1 MKGQIALLFFVNH
14 KIKTMAVRRLMGPWQ
29 KYLRFAGLL
38 LVFILFVPIIGAF
51 LTKSM
56 QLVGHR
62 KQVAPTQGVMPMMDI
77 ATAPSVG
84 EGGMGMMG
92 RSVGLESDQKMMR
105 FNDIA
110 ADSVAAMPVMT
121 SPMTVTISSERKLA
135 KSASLDLRAKSLA
148 WTSGKIQEI
157 VKNVGGYVENAN
169 VSEPYAGMKTGW
181 MSVRV
186 PSDRFDT
193 VIGEVKQ
200 TASAVVSESLNTSDV
215 TDQSIDLEARLKA
228 KQAEEA
234 ALVNLLNRAE
244 KVSDVIEITS
254 RLTQV
259 RAEIEQL
266 EAGKRSLDGQ
276 VAMSSLS
283 ISITEDPKVVAN
295 TEPVRNGNVFKR
307 SLADL
312 YQFGI
317 ALGSGLVMLTVSGL
331 PVVIVYGLFFWAL
344 YRFGR
349 FVANRVMHRKK

>member
-1 MKGQIALLFFVNH
+1 
-14 KIKTMAVRRLMGPWQ
+14 MGPWQ

-62 KQVAPTQGVMPMMDI
+62 NRVAANQGMVPMMDVS
-77 ATAPSVG
+77 APSVT
-84 EGGMGMMG
+84 EGGMGMME
-92 RSVGLESDQKMMR
+92 RDQKMMR
-105 FNDIA
+105 FSDVA
-110 ADSVAAMPVMT
+110 TDSVSAMPMMA
-121 SPMTVTISSERKLA
+121 SPMTISVSSDRKLA

-169 VSEPYAGMKTGW
+169 VSEPYAGTKTGW

-186 PSDRFDT
+186 PSDRLDT
-193 VIGEVKQ
+193 VVSEVKQ
-200 TASAVVSESLNTSDV
+200 TASAVVSESLNANDV

-228 KQAEEA
+228 KQAEEV

-244 KVSDVIEITS
+244 KVSDVIEITT

-276 VAMSSLS
+276 VSMSSLS

-295 TEPVRNGNVFKR
+295 TEPVRGGNVFKR